1 MKWVARAGKKSLLK
15 AKLWGGPGFVSRK
28 LPAGTR
34 TRGRYYCRKP
44 PRLGQSWTFPQFWP
58 NRSAGEFVS
67 LRGCHGSM
75 GTSRKVTETQL
86 DKAKAALAARVAALK
101 AKGVDAKGL
110 KNDPKWRLLDGKVR
124 QIAGRIRKIAEL
136 EAVEADLAQHRIERQ
151 AQLAAKKAEKKAGV
165 KKVKEDKKPKAKAK
179 SEPKGPPAA
188 PKGGKK

>member
-1 MKWVARAGKKSLLK
+1 M
-15 AKLWGGPGFVSRK
+15 
-28 LPAGTR
+28 
-34 TRGRYYCRKP
+34 
-44 PRLGQSWTFPQFWP
+44 GQSWTFPQFWP
-58 NRSAGEFVS
+58 KRSASEFVCF
-67 LRGCHGSM
+67 RGCHGSM

-86 DKAKAALAARVAALK
+86 DKAKAALAARVSALK
-101 AKGVDAKGL
+101 AKGVEAKGL

-179 SEPKGPPAA
+179 AEAKAPPSG